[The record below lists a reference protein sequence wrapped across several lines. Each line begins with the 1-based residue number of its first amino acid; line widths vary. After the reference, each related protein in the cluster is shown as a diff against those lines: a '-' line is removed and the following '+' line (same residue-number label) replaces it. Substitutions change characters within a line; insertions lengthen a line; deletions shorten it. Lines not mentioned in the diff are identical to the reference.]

1 MGSGLKFPPE
11 EAKSVLMEV
20 NWQTGRTGAVTPVAR
35 IAPQT
40 VGGVTV
46 EHTTLHNVGEV
57 ERLGLKLG
65 DGVLIVR
72 RGDVIPK
79 IESGLG
85 QASASD
91 LAGRF
96 HADGTEFSEKLPDRT
111 PISIPSH
118 CPACNAELQV
128 EGALCGVSTLCVMA
142 HQSNNSLLVQ
152 VLGNGWYWGEIS
164 RTTD

>member
-1 MGSGLKFPPE
+1 M
-11 EAKSVLMEV
+11 
-20 NWQTGRTGAVTPVAR
+20 
-35 IAPQT
+35 
-40 VGGVTV
+40 

-128 EGALCGVSTLCVMA
+128 EGAFFAVYRHYV
-142 HQSNNSLLVQ
+142 
-152 VLGNGWYWGEIS
+152 
-164 RTTD
+164 